1 MLEQTTSQFSEKEF
15 TFSYDLPSTLGHTI
29 DAKTLGKNLIDVV
42 ELIEQGDKLLNGETS
57 TVQVNVKAHKEGSFQ
72 VEFVAFLQS
81 GGIDVLKT
89 LGIGVTSFAA
99 LSGSVMGVLKILRGR
114 KIQATISKKESD
126 GKIQEFIQ
134 LDDGEEIQCPSD
146 VRKLLMSHQIRTK
159 IGDVFEKPA
168 QGEEGAKIKIVSND
182 SPQGTIVIEGEDLKS
197 FKAPPKRL
205 YEEITVTPK
214 TVNLVFV
221 QINNNTGRS
230 GWRVKLMDEEF
241 AVKMEDEGFMARMN
255 SKTDFPVK
263 DELFE
268 VVLETTKRIYDEKT
282 TFSYKITEVK
292 RHRTSAD
299 KKII

>member
-1 MLEQTTSQFSEKEF
+1 MSEQIKPQLSEKEF
-15 TFSYDLPSTLGHTI
+15 TFSYDLPSTSGHTI
-29 DAKTLGKNLIDVV
+29 DAKTLGHNLIEVV
-42 ELIEQGDKLLNGETS
+42 ELIEQGDKLLNGEAS

-81 GGIDVLKT
+81 GGVDVLKT
-89 LGIGVTSFAA
+89 LGIGLTSFAA
-99 LSGSVMGVLKILRGR
+99 FSGSVMGVLRHLRGR
-114 KIQATISKKESD
+114 KINASLSRRGDD
-126 GKIQEFIQ
+126 GNLHEFIQ
-134 LDDGEEIQCPSD
+134 LEDGEEIKCTSD

-159 IGDVFEKPA
+159 IGNVFEKPA
-168 QGEEGAKIKIVSND
+168 KGEEGAKIKIVSND
-182 SPQGTIVIEGEDLKS
+182 SPESTIVIEGEDLNS
-197 FKAPPKRL
+197 FKAPPKRM
-205 YEEITVTPK
+205 YEEIDVTSQ
-214 TVNLVFV
+214 TVNLTFV
-221 QINNNTGRS
+221 QNNNSTGRS
-230 GWRVKLMDEEF
+230 GWRVKLLDEEF
-241 AVKMEDEGFMARMN
+241 AVKMEDEAFMARMN